1 MCYKIKQIK
10 TNLQKYFH
18 PLLLK
23 PTYIFVLIMPRAKA
37 KGSNFKEDERGIA
50 PLGVITECMV
60 QVDLY
65 HHISIIETLAHNKWI
80 SLLASYIIIT
90 PNMKPVSQKLLGI
103 DIPGAKTYPVRHKK

>member
-1 MCYKIKQIK
+1 
-10 TNLQKYFH
+10 
-18 PLLLK
+18 
-23 PTYIFVLIMPRAKA
+23 
-37 KGSNFKEDERGIA
+37 
-50 PLGVITECMV
+50 V

-103 DIPGAKTYPVRHKK
+103 DIPGAKTYPVSLIYRFLNLLLNFISIVSCY